1 MGPAAGATGT
11 NSRACTLNLNGVE
24 QPLLPADADD
34 DALLE
39 LSQPSCAIA
48 SSVGRCRVVVCL
60 AIWIAV

>member
-11 NSRACTLNLNGVE
+11 NSRACTLSLNGVE
-24 QPLLPADADD
+24 QPLLPA

-48 SSVGRCRVVVCL
+48 SSVRRRRVVCL